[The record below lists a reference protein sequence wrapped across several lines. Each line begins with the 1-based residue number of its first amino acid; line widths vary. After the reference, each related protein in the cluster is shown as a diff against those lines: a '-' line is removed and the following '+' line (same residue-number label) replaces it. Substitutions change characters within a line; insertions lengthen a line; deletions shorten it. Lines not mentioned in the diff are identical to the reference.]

1 MKKQL
6 LKNIGWLFT
15 LSVIL
20 FTACQKDETL
30 LPSGKSNLVSKSN
43 AVAGYNYLANP
54 NGVFVLAEGNMTTE
68 NGTLSFIDASGSASN
83 YPAQNWVFGNP
94 SSNAMGNVT
103 QDLFIANNKMYI
115 ISQNGNARNGAQHI
129 QILNPT
135 FSSARS
141 YNPNTYFPNGW
152 SGSGATPTHL
162 AVDGNTIFI
171 RTNNGVVTVDTTQF
185 ASTPVFI
192 GGIVKPSRTRMAMI
206 KTNGVKYLY
215 VGSEQ
220 GNVYRINT
228 STKAVTSIPVQG
240 KVAGMVA
247 VRRNN
252 NATQYVYA
260 LSIVSGTQAKLY
272 KISGDVVTQPPYEIN
287 APFDAGLMIPS
298 VGLCCYAGGTQDI
311 LYFRSN
317 GWNPTKIYKYETETG
332 MVSDQYTVPAG
343 IDPNAQIIYG
353 DLAVDQRNGD
363 LYFGY
368 VGNWGNYQTING
380 VARLRGGNAS
390 SIQEYKA
397 GSTGINQ
404 IDTRFTSAI
413 YFTREFDM

>member
-20 FTACQKDETL
+20 LTACQKDETL
-30 LPSGKSNLVSKSN
+30 LPSGKNNLTTKSN
-43 AVAGYNYLANP
+43 AAIAGYNYLANP
-54 NGVFVLAEGNMTTE
+54 NGVFVLAEGNMTDE
-68 NGTLSFIDASGSASN
+68 NGTLSFIDASGSSSTF
-83 YPAQNWVFGNP
+83 PAQNWVFGNP
-94 SSNAMGNVT
+94 ASLDMGNVS

-115 ISQNGNARNGAQHI
+115 ISQNGNSREGAQHI
-129 QILNPT
+129 LILNST
-135 FSSARS
+135 LSAGRS
-141 YNPNTYFPNGW
+141 YNPNTYFSTGW
-152 SGSGATPTHL
+152 SSSGPTPTHL
-162 AVDGNTIFI
+162 AVDGKTIFI
-171 RTNNGVVTVDTTQF
+171 RTNNGLVTVDTTNF
-185 ASTPVFI
+185 LSTPVSI
-192 GGIVKPSRTRMAMI
+192 GGIVKPSRTRMAMV
-206 KTNGVKYLY
+206 KNNGVKYLY

-220 GNVYRINT
+220 GTVYRINT
-228 STKAVTSIPVQG
+228 STKAVTSIAVEG
-240 KVAGMVA
+240 KVAGLVA

-252 NATQYVYA
+252 NASQYVYA
-260 LSIVSGTQAKLY
+260 LSIVSATQAKLY
-272 KISGDVVTQPPYEIN
+272 KISGDTPGNPYIIN
-287 APFDAGLMIPS
+287 APFDAGLFIPS

-317 GWNPTKIYKYETETG
+317 GWNPTKIYKYETATG
-332 MVSDQYTVPAG
+332 TVSDHYTVPAG

-368 VGNWGNYQTING
+368 VGNWGAYKTVNG
-380 VARLRGGNAS
+380 VARLRGGSAS

-397 GSTGINQ
+397 TGTGINQ